1 MVDGLDG
8 RRARSVAISSATIPQ
23 SRLPSM
29 TVSPPANNPRTVDGH
44 HRRGTGAPRGPP
56 SPGGRRSSFTTVV
69 QGALPLSWGGHNQAK
84 RSPLLAVH
92 PVPAAAIHPAVLRRP
107 KRRGTDAARGRH
119 RPRTAWRAHR
129 VQTVCG
135 NGCLAVMASGVP
147 AAVSSTAAAARV
159 ARRRLPRGHRAGR
172 SQRPWRRVGRRERL
186 RQVGIYMD
194 AIPPPP
200 WQAMARRTRG
210 RCALRARW
218 GGRGTNACMSSIDW
232 TNKRTPIA
240 F

>member
-8 RRARSVAISSATIPQ
+8 RRARPVAISSATIPQ

-119 RPRTAWRAHR
+119 RPRAAWRDHR
-129 VQTVCG
+129 GQAVCG
-135 NGCLAVMASGVP
+135 NGCLATMAVGVM

-159 ARRRLPRGHRAGR
+159 ARRRLPPGHRADR
-172 SQRPWRRVGRRERL
+172 SRRSSRRVGRRQRL
-186 RQVGIYMD
+186 CRFWVNIDPEQ
-194 AIPPPP
+194 
-200 WQAMARRTRG
+200 QRR
-210 RCALRARW
+210 
-218 GGRGTNACMSSIDW
+218 
-232 TNKRTPIA
+232 
-240 F
+240 